1 MTDQIIRLC
10 TVLHTLNS
18 PQNVGMIVRSHVAHA
33 GELIVFTGHVLPWA
47 FKKGSQA
54 FSRKLEKQARFVHI
68 PEPDDAIHFLH
79 SEGYSI
85 IAVEIAETA
94 ESIRDFKFP
103 DNVALALGNEG
114 HGLPAEFLDKADSVV
129 TIPQYAAVGS
139 LNVAVSASI
148 AMYELMKQSPIRQIE
163 GDEFV

>member
-1 MTDQIIRLC
+1 MTNQVIKLC

-33 GELIVFTGHVLPWA
+33 GELIVLTGHSLPWE

-54 FSRKLEKQARFVHI
+54 FSRKLEKQTRFVHI
-68 PEPDDAIHFLH
+68 PKPDEAIQFLRD
-79 SEGYSI
+79 EGYSI
-85 IAVEIAETA
+85 VAVEIAETA
-94 ESIRDFKFP
+94 ESIRNFKFP
-103 DNVALALGNEG
+103 HNVALTLGNEA
-114 HGLPAEFLDKADSVV
+114 HGLPAEFLDEADYVV

-148 AMYELMKQSPIRQIE
+148 AMYELMKHRPIRQIQ

>member
-1 MTDQIIRLC
+1 MSDKIIKLC

-33 GELIVFTGHVLPWA
+33 GELLVFTGHYLPWR

-68 PEPDDAIHFLH
+68 PEPDEAIQFLR

-85 IAVEIAETA
+85 VAVEIAETA
-94 ESIRDFKFP
+94 ESIRDFKFSN
-103 DNVALALGNEG
+103 DVALIFGNEA
-114 HGLPAEFLDKADSVV
+114 HGLPTEFLDKADSVV

-148 AMYELMKQSPIRQIE
+148 AMYELMKQSPIRQIQ